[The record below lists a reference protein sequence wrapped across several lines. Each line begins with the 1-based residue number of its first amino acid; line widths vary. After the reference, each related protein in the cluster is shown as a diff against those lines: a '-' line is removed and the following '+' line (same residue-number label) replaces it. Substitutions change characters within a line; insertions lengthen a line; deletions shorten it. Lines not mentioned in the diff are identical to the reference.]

1 METETTLNRS
11 ADHGAGPDHTYQD
24 HHSNEHDHDHHHH
37 DHDDDDHDHDHA
49 AGPGEYVRLGV
60 MALIIIASL
69 TGWWRSFMDR
79 DWLAFAGTVIGG
91 FPIYKEA
98 WENLLKRRMTMELSM
113 TIALVAALAIGQ
125 FFTAIVIAFFVLFA
139 ELLEGYT
146 VGGGRK
152 AIQKLIDA
160 LPRQVTVRRDG
171 REQQLSA
178 DSLTPGETIVIRPGE
193 RIPVD
198 GIVVKGA
205 SFVDQSSIT
214 GESLPVEKVE
224 SAKVFA
230 GTINKN
236 GVLEVSVERVG
247 RDTTF
252 GKIIQVVEQAEKSKA
267 PVERI
272 ADRLAAGLVYFA
284 FGAAV
289 LTFLVTRNLTATIA
303 VIIVAGACGVAA
315 GTPLAILAGIGSA
328 ARRGII
334 VKGGL
339 YLEKLAEI
347 DTIVLDKTGTLT
359 LGVPEVTGVH
369 VANGITEETVLLN
382 AAIAEQHSEHPLG
395 EAIVRAAKNRQLSW
409 PQYSDLRYVPGKGL
423 SCRDG
428 ANQITVGTATFLEE
442 NGVRIDSSGA
452 ALPLLKPGESP
463 VYVARDT
470 TLLGTISLAD
480 RLRSEAIQ
488 AITELNAQGYRT
500 LLLTG
505 DSTDIAT
512 TIGQQLGVEEAKGD
526 LLPEQKLDVIRNLLK
541 GGRKVAMV
549 GDGINDAPALAEATV
564 GIAMGGGTDVAL
576 ETADITLMTAD
587 LSRLVEVFQIAKR
600 CYRVIMFNFWG
611 TIAVDTMGIALA
623 FLGLLAPIVAA
634 LIHVGSELTFILNSA
649 RLFRS
654 GLAKGRNGEWANGRD
669 GERATG
675 RIDDCHEVA

>member
-1 METETTLNRS
+1 MKTTS
-11 ADHGAGPDHTYQD
+11 KTIDSVGQVADDRHEGDLHSHG
-24 HHSNEHDHDHHHH
+24 HHH
-37 DHDDDDHDHDHA
+37 DHDDHNHDDHDHGTGTA
-49 AGPGEYVRLGV
+49 EYVRLGLMGV
-60 MALIIIASL
+60 IVVASL
-69 TGWWRSFMDR
+69 IGWWRPFMDR

-113 TIALVAALAIGQ
+113 TIALVSALAIGQ

-146 VGGGRK
+146 VGSGRK
-152 AIQKLIDA
+152 AIEKLIDA
-160 LPRQVTVRRDG
+160 LPRRVTVRRNG
-171 REQQLSA
+171 QESELAAEELSV
-178 DSLTPGETIVIRPGE
+178 GETIIIHPGE

-198 GIVVKGA
+198 GVVVKGT
-205 SFVDQSSIT
+205 SYVDQSSIT

-236 GVLEVSVERVG
+236 GVLEVRVERVG

-267 PVERI
+267 PVEPI

-339 YLEKLAEI
+339 YLEKLAEV

-395 EAIVRAAKNRQLSW
+395 EAIVRTAKDRKLDLR
-409 PQYSDLRYVPGKGL
+409 PYSDLWYVPGKGL
-423 SCRDG
+423 TCLDG
-428 ANQITVGTATFLEE
+428 ANKITVGTATFLEE
-442 NGVRIDSSGA
+442 NGIRIGN
-452 ALPLLKPGESP
+452 ALAGGQPLKPGETL
-463 VYVARDT
+463 VYVGRDT

-480 RLRSEAIQ
+480 RLRKEAIQ
-488 AITELNAQGYRT
+488 TITELKGQGYRT

-505 DSTDIAT
+505 DSAEVAS
-512 TIGQQLGVEEAKGD
+512 TIGQQLGVHEAKGD
-526 LLPEQKLDVIRNLLK
+526 LLPEQKLEIIRNLLK
-541 GGRKVAMV
+541 EGRKVAMV
-549 GDGINDAPALAEATV
+549 GDGINDTPALAEATV

-587 LSRLVEVFQIAKR
+587 LSRLSEVFRIAKR
-600 CYRVIMFNFWG
+600 CYWVIMFNFWG
-611 TIAVDTMGIALA
+611 TIAVDTLGIALA

-649 RLFRS
+649 RLFR
-654 GLAKGRNGEWANGRD
+654 
-669 GERATG
+669 RA
-675 RIDDCHEVA
+675 

>member
-11 ADHGAGPDHTYQD
+11 ADHADGPDHTHQD
-24 HHSNEHDHDHHHH
+24 HHSNEHDHDHNHH
-37 DHDDDDHDHDHA
+37 DHEDDHHDHDHA

-125 FFTAIVIAFFVLFA
+125 FFTALVIAFFVLFA

-152 AIQKLIDA
+152 AIEKLIDA
-160 LPRQVTVRRDG
+160 LPRQVTVRRNG
-171 REQQLSA
+171 REEQLSA
-178 DSLTPGETIVIRPGE
+178 DALTPGEIIVIRPGE

-198 GIVVKGA
+198 GEVVKGT

-214 GESLPVEKVE
+214 GESLPVEKIE
-224 SAKVFA
+224 SAKVSA

-236 GVLEVSVERVG
+236 GVLEVRVERVG

-267 PVERI
+267 PLERI

-339 YLEKLAEI
+339 YLEKLVEI

-369 VANGITEETVLLN
+369 GVNGLPEETVLLN

-395 EAIVRAAKNRQLSW
+395 EAIVRAARDQKLSLRQYAEL
-409 PQYSDLRYVPGKGL
+409 QYVPGKGL

-428 ANQITVGTATFLEE
+428 GNRIIVGTATFLEE
-442 NGVRIDSSGA
+442 NGVRIDTGA
-452 ALPLLKPGESP
+452 ELQPLKPGESM
-463 VYVARDT
+463 VYVGRDT
-470 TLLGTISLAD
+470 TFLGTISLAD

-488 AITELNAQGYRT
+488 TITALKAQGYRT

-505 DSTDIAT
+505 DSADIAS
-512 TIGQQLGVEEAKGD
+512 TIGQQLGVDEAKGD
-526 LLPEQKLDVIRNLLK
+526 LLPEQKLKIIRDLLK
-541 GGRKVAMV
+541 QGRKVAMV
-549 GDGINDAPALAEATV
+549 GDGVNDAPALAEATV

-587 LSRLVEVFQIAKR
+587 LSRLVEVFRIAHN

-611 TIAVDTMGIALA
+611 TIAVDTLGIVLA
-623 FLGLLAPIVAA
+623 FLGVLAPIVAA

-649 RLFRS
+649 RLFR
-654 GLAKGRNGEWANGRD
+654 
-669 GERATG
+669 RA
-675 RIDDCHEVA
+675 

>member
-1 METETTLNRS
+1 MKTELADAVPRQNQHPH
-11 ADHGAGPDHTYQD
+11 DHG
-24 HHSNEHDHDHHHH
+24 HDHDHDEHDHH
-37 DHDDDDHDHDHA
+37 DDHDHGHDHDHA
-49 AGPGEYVRLGV
+49 AGPAEYIRLGV
-60 MALIIIASL
+60 MALIVIASL
-69 TGWWRSFMDR
+69 TGWWRAFLDR
-79 DWLAFAGTVIGG
+79 DWLAFAGTIIGG

-113 TIALVAALAIGQ
+113 TIALLAALAIGQ

-152 AIQKLIDA
+152 AIEKLIDA
-160 LPRQVTVRRDG
+160 LPRQVTVRRNG
-171 REQQLSA
+171 QEQNLPADALS
-178 DSLTPGETIVIRPGE
+178 PGETIVIRPGE

-198 GIVVKGA
+198 GTVIKGA

-224 SAKVFA
+224 QTNVFA
-230 GTINKN
+230 GSINKN
-236 GVLEVSVERVG
+236 GVLEVRVERVG

-252 GKIIQVVEQAEKSKA
+252 GKIIQVVEEAEKSKA
-267 PVERI
+267 PVERV

-284 FGAAV
+284 FGAAI
-289 LTFLVTRNLTATIA
+289 LTFIVTRNLTATIA

-347 DTIVLDKTGTLT
+347 DTVVLDKTGTLT
-359 LGVPEVTGVH
+359 LGIPEVTGI
-369 VANGITEETVLLN
+369 NGASGVPEETVLQN

-395 EAIVRAAKNRQLSW
+395 EAIMRAAKTRKLALR
-409 PQYSDLRYVPGKGL
+409 QYSDLRYAPGKGL

-428 ANQITVGTATFLEE
+428 ASTITVGTAAFLAE
-442 NGVRIDSSGA
+442 NGIQTDSA
-452 ALPLLKPGESP
+452 QNRVQPLKAGESL
-463 VYVARDT
+463 VYVGRDK

-480 RLRSEAIQ
+480 RLRDEAIE
-488 AITELNAQGYRT
+488 AVAKLRADGYRT

-505 DSTDIAT
+505 DSADIAS
-512 TIGQQLGVEEAKGD
+512 TIGKQLGVDEAKGD
-526 LLPEQKLDVIRNLLK
+526 LLPEQKLAEIRRLLAE
-541 GGRKVAMV
+541 GRKVAMV

-587 LSRLVEVFQIAKR
+587 LSRLGDVFTIARR

-611 TIAVDTMGIALA
+611 TIAVDTLGIVLA

-634 LIHVGSELTFILNSA
+634 LIHVGSELAFILNSA
-649 RLFRS
+649 RLFGSQRS
-654 GLAKGRNGEWANGRD
+654 K
-669 GERATG
+669 
-675 RIDDCHEVA
+675 